1 MVKRRQRKPNLYP
14 RSFLASADLDMMLG
28 KLARKRS
35 MTKSQLIRHLLE
47 QQLAYLGIKGAD
59 KLESTGE
66 DDA

>member
-1 MVKRRQRKPNLYP
+1 MVRRRRKPTLWP
-14 RSFLASADLDMMLG
+14 RSFLCSADLDLLLD
-28 KLARKRS
+28 KQAKKRT

-47 QQLAYLGIKGAD
+47 QQLAYENVKGAD